1 MSIAIGS
8 REIIAEPRP
17 LPPRTV
23 RFLVP
28 LLSLVAG
35 ILVGGATLLA
45 AGHNPAEAF
54 NEVINKGFRGKLP
67 LIGTLVLATPLILTG
82 LAAVISFRMQIWNIG
97 AEGQLIIGAIA
108 GSGTAL
114 ALGDHLPGPLVIV
127 IALLASVAA
136 GAFWAALAALPRA
149 YLNTDEVITTL
160 MLNFVALSV
169 MNYLIFSSVSF
180 WRNTERI
187 SFPSGKFIADTAF
200 LPRFWGRLHVGIF
213 IAIAVAV
220 VLWWVLRSTKWGFE
234 VEVTGDSPRAAE
246 YAGIRVNRKIV
257 SVLVTSGGLA
267 GLAGGIE
274 IAGVLHNLDPRALS
288 LGVGFTGIV
297 VAAIARMSPL
307 GTVVVAFLVAG
318 LTNAAVGLQ
327 AIGIPS
333 DIVVLL
339 QGIFFLCVVGGEYF
353 LHNTIRL
360 RSMDELVVKGESA

>member
-1 MSIAIGS
+1 MSLAIGS

-17 LPPRTV
+17 LPPRSV
-23 RFLVP
+23 RILVP
-28 LLSLVAG
+28 VLSLFVG
-35 ILVGGATLLA
+35 ILVGAIALLA
-45 AGHNPAEAF
+45 AGHDPVEAF
-54 NEVINKGFRGKLP
+54 NEVLNKGFLGKLP

-82 LAAVISFRMQIWNIG
+82 LAAVVSFRMKIWNIG
-97 AEGQLIIGAIA
+97 AEGQLLIGGIA

-114 ALGDHLPGPLVIV
+114 ALGDHLPGPIIIV
-127 IALLASVAA
+127 VALLASVVA

-180 WRNTERI
+180 WRNAERL
-187 SFPSGKFIADTAF
+187 SFPSGRFIPDTAF
-200 LPRFWGRLHVGIF
+200 LPRFWGRLHIGIF
-213 IAIAVAV
+213 IAIAVAA

-246 YAGIRVNRKIV
+246 YAGIRVDRKIV
-257 SVLVTSGGLA
+257 SVLLASGGLA

-274 IAGVLHNLDPRALS
+274 ISGALHNLDPRALG

-297 VAAIARMSPL
+297 VAAIARLSPL
-307 GTVVVAFLVAG
+307 GTVVVAILVAG
-318 LTNAAVGLQ
+318 LANAAVGLQ
-327 AIGIPS
+327 GIGIPS

-339 QGIFFLCVVGGEYF
+339 EGIFFLCVVGGEYF
-353 LHNTIRL
+353 LHNTIRI
-360 RSMDELVVKGESA
+360 RSVDELVGRGESA